1 MFLNYRVPG
10 KEIKSLKGQFHPLT
24 LEEPLEGFVLASAD
38 GKNRYVFKDETI
50 PPFNLYKN
58 QEPHLSS
65 EIEFTDAV
73 SKITT
78 EITETKLL
86 KVVLS
91 RVIKCVIDVN
101 ERMNYFYRLC
111 QSYPEAFVYY
121 FEDENLG
128 SWVGAS
134 PEILLRKNKDH
145 YAMMSLAGTRTIHEN
160 RDWTLKEKEEQSLVT
175 NFILDK
181 LNQLEI
187 KNPILKGPY
196 IQEAGPVEH
205 LRTDITLEMQPM
217 QETELIQAIHPTPAV
232 CGIPPELAKEIYQK
246 YEKHDRELYTG
257 YIGVFTKEETQAYVN
272 LRCGKLIDNTIFV
285 FVGAGITLN
294 SDPKSE
300 WIETQNKSKTLLD
313 LL

>member
-10 KEIKSLKGQFHPLT
+10 KEIKSIKGQFHPLT
-24 LEEPLEGFVLASAD
+24 LEEPLEGFVLASSD
-38 GKNRYVFKDETI
+38 GKNRYVFKDDPT
-50 PPFNLYKN
+50 PAFNFYKN

-101 ERMNYFYRLC
+101 ERINYFYRLC

-134 PEILLRKNKDH
+134 PEILLSKNKDH

-160 RDWTLKEKEEQSLVT
+160 RDWTLKEKDEQSLVT

-187 KNPILKGPY
+187 NDPILKGPF
-196 IQEAGPVEH
+196 IHEAGPVEH
-205 LRTDITLEMQPM
+205 LRTDITLKNQQI
-217 QETELIQAIHPTPAV
+217 QEAELIKAIHPTPAV
-232 CGIPPELAKEIYQK
+232 CGIPPELAKAIYQK
-246 YEKHDRELYTG
+246 YEKHEREFYTG
-257 YIGVFTKEETQAYVN
+257 YIGVFTKEEAHAYVN
-272 LRCGKLIDNTIFV
+272 LRCGKLIDNNIFV